1 MVWMKGLGPEIQGFE
16 GPLEQAYRFD
26 EIGIV
31 NFVMIG
37 CKAIDSRSGRVHRF
51 MGLDQCCV

>member
-1 MVWMKGLGPEIQGFE
+1 MKGLGPEIQGFE

-31 NFVMIG
+31 NFVMTG